1 MNRNQRI
8 GLVLGIVGVVLMIF
22 AFTGKD
28 KKTES
33 RIEVSNAVMQSD
45 RAYAAEYNFSDVASK
60 AASQTFTVPAGD
72 KWVYVA
78 LPAYYTATFSSATA
92 KSGELDKLDG
102 SKPLQLG
109 KHTKFGDLPLAVA
122 IRVPEGCRMTVSMV
136 YNPALKGER
145 VVARKVSSR
154 KMVKREMRID
164 RLEEGVPKSVQ
175 II

>member
-22 AFTGKD
+22 AFTGKN
-28 KKTES
+28 KKPES
-33 RIEVSNAVMQSD
+33 RMEVVSAVMQSD
-45 RAYAAEYNFSDVASK
+45 REYAAEYNFSAISGK
-60 AASQTFTVPAGD
+60 AASQTFTVPVGN

-92 KSGELDKLDG
+92 NSGELDKLDG

-109 KHTKFGDLPLAVA
+109 EHTKLGNLPLAVA

-136 YNPALKGER
+136 YNPALKGGVAKER
-145 VVARKVSSR
+145 VSSR

-164 RLEEGVPKSVQ
+164 RPEEGAPKSVQ